1 MKTPPQQ
8 TYQRPYTIA
17 ARWNVDRTTVVRIA
31 ERHGI
36 AGRKTGKAK
45 QCARLYSDA
54 EVQALEEM
62 MR

>member
-1 MKTPPQQ
+1 MKTPQQQ
-8 TYQRPYTIA
+8 TYQRPFQIA
-17 ARWNVDRTTVVRIA
+17 ARWNLDRTTVVRIA

-45 QCARLYSDA
+45 QCARLYTDA
-54 EVQALEEM
+54 EVETIERL